1 MDLNSCRA
9 HSVHGF
15 LCNASTPERRLPAVE
30 KVPAARP
37 TPLAPSAR
45 EQQRGLRRDDRA
57 GPVSEPVARLA
68 QTVNNAEPLPDRR
81 C

>member
-37 TPLAPSAR
+37 TPLSPSAR
-45 EQQRGLRRDDRA
+45 EQQRDHRA
-57 GPVSEPVARLA
+57 GPVSEPVERLD
-68 QTVNNAEPLPDRR
+68 QTDNNAEPLPDRR
-81 C
+81 R